1 MRTLQIKV
9 LGRVQGVGFRYYT
22 NKRATEFDIK
32 GYVKNMTDGSVYIE
46 AEGEDSVIK
55 TFVSWC
61 ERGPAWSRVSGLKIS
76 EIPFVGY
83 EKFEIK

>member
-22 NKRATEFDIK
+22 NKRANESSIK
-32 GYVKNMTDGSVYIE
+32 GFVKNMTDGSVYIE

-61 ERGPAWSRVSGLKIS
+61 ERGPAWSRVSELKIS
-76 EIPFVGY
+76 ELPFVGY
-83 EKFEIK
+83 DKFEIK

>member
-22 NKRATEFDIK
+22 NKRAAEFDIK
-32 GYVKNMTDGSVYIE
+32 GFVQNMTDGSVYIE

-61 ERGPAWSRVSGLKIS
+61 ERGPAWSRVSELKIS

-83 EKFEIK
+83 EKFEVK